1 MSSPANVSLRPQA
14 GIDLFVS
21 EEQAGSPEE
30 RRRRPGGADDKTVE
44 AVGKVSEALEYINR
58 VRGCFYEL
66 HQLTGQADFYFED
79 AADMLREAGHVELA
93 DLLRTDVVGRNLLP
107 GRWTFQI
114 VEEFDDT
121 YYFPVVEAERR
132 IRDELMAGRRHVFE
146 SEMKEQRRTRGRK
159 AHESRPGDL

>member
-1 MSSPANVSLRPQA
+1 M
-14 GIDLFVS
+14 S
-21 EEQAGSPEE
+21 EEPHGSPDE
-30 RRRRPGGADDKTVE
+30 RRRRPDNTDDETVE

-66 HQLTGQADFYFED
+66 HQLTGKADFYFED
-79 AADMLREAGHVELA
+79 AADMLREAGHTELA
-93 DLLRTDVVGRNLLP
+93 DLLLTEVVGRNLLP

-114 VEEFDDT
+114 MEEFDDT

-132 IRDELMAGRRHVFE
+132 IRDELMAGRRHVYE
-146 SEMKEQRRTRGRK
+146 SELKEQRRTKGRR